1 MQHRRNVLKFGLSGL
16 ILLPFTHARLSA
28 AELPEIAAYRN
39 PGCSCCEL
47 WAEHLRKAG
56 FRVTMSDDPDL
67 AGRRKKLGMPETVAG
82 CHLGEVGPY
91 VIDGHVPAQ
100 DILRLLDEKPDALGL
115 AVPGMPAGAPG
126 MEGGDS
132 EPFTVLIVAKDG
144 STREFGRH

>member
-1 MQHRRNVLKFGLSGL
+1 MHDRRKIFKIGLSGL
-16 ILLPFTHARLSA
+16 IFLPFTRIGLGA

-56 FRVTMSDDPDL
+56 FGVRMSDDADL
-67 AGRRKKLGMPETVAG
+67 TARRKKLGMPESVAG
-82 CHLGEVGPY
+82 CHLAEIGPY

-115 AVPGMPAGAPG
+115 AVPGMPMGAPG

-132 EPFTVLIVAKDG
+132 EPFTVMLVAKDG
-144 STREFGRH
+144 STREFSRH

>member
-1 MQHRRNVLKFGLSGL
+1 MHHRRNVLKFGLSGL
-16 ILLPFTHARLSA
+16 VLLPFTRARLSA

-67 AGRRKKLGMPETVAG
+67 AGRRKKLGMPESVAG

-115 AVPGMPAGAPG
+115 AVPGMPAGSPG
-126 MEGGDS
+126 MDVGDS